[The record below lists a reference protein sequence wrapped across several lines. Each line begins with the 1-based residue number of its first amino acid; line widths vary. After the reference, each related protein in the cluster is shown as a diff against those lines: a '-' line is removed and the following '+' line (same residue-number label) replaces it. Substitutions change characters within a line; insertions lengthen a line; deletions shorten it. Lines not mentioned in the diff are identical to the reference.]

1 LLGFFLRTLF
11 LESEF
16 QKQPIHGKQ
25 KQLFQKNIH
34 VTVPLMKKITLL
46 LSFFFLISSCGVKQ
60 TQNLLS
66 SGNYD
71 LAIDNALSNLRS
83 NKDKKGKQEYVYLL
97 EEAFAKA
104 KERDL
109 NTLNL
114 LSKEANPAQLEKIYT
129 TYIQLNDRQEKIK
142 PILPLKL
149 IKEGRAA
156 IFPFE
161 NYNDQIIDSKN
172 ALSAYLYPNAK
183 KLMGTSD
190 KMNFRKA
197 YDDLDYLNQINPN
210 YKNVLQ
216 LMNEAKFKGSDYV
229 TVYTKNE
236 TNMIIPARLQNDL
249 LDFSTYGLDDKW
261 TVYHSNK
268 QKGIDYDYAMMIG
281 FRQIYI
287 SPEQIKEREF
297 VKERIIK
304 DGVKKLID
312 ANGKEVLDEK
322 GKVVMVDNLRTV
334 NARIYESRQFKSCQI
349 TAKVDYINVRNNQLL
364 QSFPVTSEFTFEN
377 FYATYKGDRRASD
390 DNYSYFDKKAVVFPS
405 SEQMVYDTGAD
416 LKAKLKTIISRN
428 RFRN

>member
-1 LLGFFLRTLF
+1 
-11 LESEF
+11 
-16 QKQPIHGKQ
+16 
-25 KQLFQKNIH
+25 
-34 VTVPLMKKITLL
+34 MKKITLL
-46 LSFFFLISSCGVKQ
+46 LSLFVLISSCGMKQ

-71 LAIDNALSNLRS
+71 QAIDNAVSNLRT

-109 NTLNL
+109 NAINL
-114 LSKEANPAQLEKIYT
+114 LAKDANPAQLEKMYN
-129 TYIQLNDRQEKIK
+129 TYLQLNFRQEKIK
-142 PILPLKL
+142 PLLPLKL
-149 IKEGRAA
+149 IKEGRNA
-156 IFPFE
+156 IFPFD

-172 ALSAYLYPNAK
+172 ALSAYLYATAK

-197 YDDLDYLNQINPN
+197 YDDLEYLNQINPS

-216 LMNEAKFKGSDYV
+216 LMDEAKFKGSDYV
-229 TVYTKNE
+229 SVYTKNE
-236 TNMIIPARLQNDL
+236 TNMIIPIRLQNDL
-249 LDFSTYGLDDKW
+249 LDFSTFGLNDKW

-268 QKGIDYDYAMMIG
+268 QKGINYDYGMMIN
-281 FRQIYI
+281 FREIYI
-287 SPEQIKEREF
+287 SPEQIKEKEF

-322 GKVVMVDNLRTV
+322 GKIVMVDNLKTV
-334 NARIYESRQFKSCQI
+334 VVRIYEFRQFKSCQI
-349 TAKVDYINVRNNQLL
+349 TAKIDYINFRNNQLL
-364 QSFPVTSEFTFEN
+364 QSFPITSEFVFEN
-377 FYATYKGDRRASD
+377 IYATYKGDRRASD
-390 DNYSYFDKKAVVFPS
+390 DNYYSYFDKKAVAFPS
-405 SEQMVYDTGAD
+405 NEQMVYYTGED
-416 LKAKLKTIISRN
+416 LKAKIKDVISRN